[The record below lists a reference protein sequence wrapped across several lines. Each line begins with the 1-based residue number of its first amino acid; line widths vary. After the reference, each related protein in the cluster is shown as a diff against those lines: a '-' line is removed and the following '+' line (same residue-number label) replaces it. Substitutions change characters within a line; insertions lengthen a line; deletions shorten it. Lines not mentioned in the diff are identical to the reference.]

1 VSQPDQEVRIDTKA
15 GWEAPP
21 TLSKRHADSAVKG
34 VSLGQDAWRRLR
46 RNRMAMASLAMLCVI
61 GLLAFFAPLLPLAP
75 PDRHHTALQYEPPKF
90 SPLFAESFQIDWKAI
105 QGTRAQ
111 LAEVRRELDEAKE
124 RLDQARRDAGTSDT
138 QSVEAAERDL
148 RRKTSERHNI
158 ILRPYRDA
166 GFPDIG
172 PISRWLV
179 RMRYRLFG
187 EWSLG
192 SVAGRDEFGRDL
204 LSRVVWGAR
213 ISIIVGIVATLVSL
227 LIGVT
232 YGALSGYIGGWIDDI
247 MMRVVDILYSIPFIF
262 IVIFII
268 TILSQDDIKARL
280 ESWGIGR
287 ITIFYFVVGA
297 IYWLTMSR
305 VVRGQVISLR
315 NEPFVEAARAVGAG
329 QSRIIMNHILPNLL
343 SVVIVYLTLTIPRV
357 MLFEAFLSFLG
368 LGVEP
373 PDVSWGLLANEGIK
387 VITPVRIYWW
397 LIVFPGAALGIT
409 LYALNFLGDGL
420 RDALDPKLATR

>member
-1 VSQPDQEVRIDTKA
+1 MSDVGGLSDADLTGA
-15 GWEAPP
+15 HGAP
-21 TLSKRHADSAVKG
+21 SASERPRTVPEKG

-46 RNRMAMASLAMLCVI
+46 RNRTAMLSLVTLVVI
-61 GLLAFFAPLLPLAP
+61 LLISFFTPLLPLAP
-75 PDRHHTALQYEPPKF
+75 PDRHQTFKQYEPPKLL
-90 SPLFAESFQIDWKAI
+90 PLFVKSFELGWTAI
-105 QGTRAQ
+105 QQTPS
-111 LAEVRRELDEAKE
+111 
-124 RLDQARRDAGTSDT
+124 RLKPTRRDLEQAKQRLAAAKQMSGAEAEIA
-138 QSVEAAERDL
+138 VEAAQREKRL
-148 RRKTSERHNI
+148 KQTELHNLV
-158 ILRPYRDA
+158 LRPYREA
-166 GFPDIG
+166 GYPDLG
-172 PISRWLV
+172 QVSRWMV
-179 RMRYRLFG
+179 RIRYRLFG

-192 SVAGRDEFGRDL
+192 PVAGRDEFGRDV
-204 LSRVVWGAR
+204 LSRVFWGSR
-213 ISIIVGIVATLVSL
+213 ISITVGVVATMVSL

-232 YGALSGYIGGWIDDI
+232 YGAVAGYAGGWIDDV
-247 MMRVVDILYSIPFIF
+247 MMRLVDVLYSIPFIF

-268 TILSQDDIKARL
+268 TILSEERTKARL
-280 ESWGIGR
+280 ESYGINR

-297 IYWLTMSR
+297 VYWLTMSR

-315 NEPFVEAARAVGAG
+315 NEPFVEAARAVGAR
-329 QSRIIMNHILPNLL
+329 QTRIIAHHILPNLL

-397 LIVFPGAALGIT
+397 LIVYPAAALGIT

-420 RDALDPKLATR
+420 RDALDPKLASR